1 MDRRTILA
9 IALSIIV
16 VVGYSAVMKRL
27 YPQSPIAEQGE
38 ESAPP
43 VGATTPSRGAKEAVP
58 PTPAP
63 APTAA
68 VGGTATPL
76 VAPPAEREAGIELAN
91 DWVTLTFGRR
101 TGGLLSARLK
111 RQVDE
116 EGQPL
121 ELVAEVARFHSGQV
135 VAGDG
140 QVVEVVEAR
149 PAGRALNVRLAD
161 GTTLSWSL
169 EDDSYLVRLKVVAVA
184 PIRLVGPTGFSH
196 KILSTRYY
204 GNRGFAYGTAEGDE
218 KAPFKKL
225 KADRYIDG
233 PIPWLLSEDKYF
245 LQGWIPSIPIPHA
258 GLLVRAGEEPDYTAL
273 LNLTAGETRFRVY
286 IGAKEMDALQ
296 AADPIF
302 AKRIHFG
309 WFRVVAEPMFYLL
322 RFIHRIIGSWGVS
335 IILVTVLIKLAF
347 FKLTHNQQVSMKRMQ
362 ALQPQMQEIRT
373 KYKKDP
379 QRMQREIMELYKR
392 NKVNPMMGCLP
403 MVVQIPVFL
412 ALYNV
417 LLNAIELR
425 HAPFLYLPDLAA
437 PDALFGHVAGF
448 AVGPLPLIMGVT
460 MWLQQQMTPT
470 TMDATQAR
478 MMKFLPIVFTLMF
491 FNFPS
496 GLVLY
501 WAINNLL
508 TIGQQIIANREVAAA
523 EAG

>member
-1 MDRRTILA
+1 
-9 IALSIIV
+9 
-16 VVGYSAVMKRL
+16 
-27 YPQSPIAEQGE
+27 
-38 ESAPP
+38 
-43 VGATTPSRGAKEAVP
+43 
-58 PTPAP
+58 
-63 APTAA
+63 
-68 VGGTATPL
+68 
-76 VAPPAEREAGIELAN
+76 
-91 DWVTLTFGRR
+91 
-101 TGGLLSARLK
+101 
-111 RQVDE
+111 
-116 EGQPL
+116 
-121 ELVAEVARFHSGQV
+121 
-135 VAGDG
+135 
-140 QVVEVVEAR
+140 
-149 PAGRALNVRLAD
+149 
-161 GTTLSWSL
+161 
-169 EDDSYLVRLKVVAVA
+169 
-184 PIRLVGPTGFSH
+184 VGPTGFST
-196 KILSTRYY
+196 KILTTRYY
-204 GNRGFAYGTAEGDE
+204 GNRGFGYGTAEGDE
-218 KAPFKKL
+218 KVPFKKL
-225 KADRYIDG
+225 KGDRFVDG
-233 PIPWLLSEDKYF
+233 SIPWLLSEDKYF
-245 LQGWIPSIPIPHA
+245 LQGWIADRPLSRA
-258 GLLVRAGEEPDYTAL
+258 AFLVRAGEEPDYTAL
-273 LNLTAGETRFRVY
+273 LNVAAGQTSFRVY
-286 IGAKEMDALQ
+286 IGAKEMDALA

-322 RFIHRIIGSWGVS
+322 RFIHRLIGSWGVS
-335 IILVTVLIKLAF
+335 IILVTILIKLAF

-425 HAPFLYLPDLAA
+425 HAPFLYLHDLAA

-508 TIGQQIIANREVAAA
+508 TVGQQILANREVAAA

>member
-1 MDRRTILA
+1 MDRRTVLA
-9 IALSIIV
+9 IVLSLAV
-16 VVGYSAVMKRL
+16 VVGYSEVMKWF
-27 YPQSPIAEQGE
+27 Y
-38 ESAPP
+38 
-43 VGATTPSRGAKEAVP
+43 P
-58 PTPAP
+58 PTPEGETEVAP
-63 APTAA
+63 SPVETGGGAPDKVAPSASGGESTLAAGGA
-68 VGGTATPL
+68 VGAV
-76 VAPPAEREAGIELAN
+76 VAPGAEREEGIDLAN
-91 DWVTLTFGRR
+91 DWVTLSFGRR
-101 TGGLLSARLK
+101 TGGLLSARLSHH
-111 RQVDE
+111 VDE
-116 EGQPL
+116 EGKPL

-140 QVVEVVEAR
+140 RVVEVAEAE
-149 PAGRALNVRLAD
+149 LVDHSLSLRLQD
-161 GTTLSWSL
+161 GTRLRWSL
-169 EDDSYLVRLKVVAVA
+169 DDHSYLAHLEIEAAA

-196 KILSTRYY
+196 KILDTRYY
-204 GNRGFAYGTAEGDE
+204 GNQGFAYRTATGEEEVG
-218 KAPFKKL
+218 FKKL
-225 KADRYIDG
+225 EGDRLVEG
-233 PIPWLLSEDKYF
+233 PIPWLVSEDKYF
-245 LQGWIPSIPIPHA
+245 LQGWIPETPIA
-258 GLLVRAGEEPDYTAL
+258 RVGLLVRPGAEPDYTTL
-273 LNLTAGETRFRVY
+273 LSVAGGSSRLRVY
-286 IGAKEMDALQ
+286 VGAKEMDALT

-322 RFIHRIIGSWGVS
+322 RFIHRLIGSWGVS

-362 ALQPQMQEIRT
+362 ALQPEMQQLRE

-437 PDALFGHVAGF
+437 ADALFGHLAGF

-470 TMDATQAR
+470 TMDPTQAR

-508 TIGQQIIANREVAAA
+508 TIAQQILANRAV
-523 EAG
+523 EASGA

>member
-9 IALSIIV
+9 IALSIVV
-16 VVGYSAVMKRL
+16 VVGYSAVMTRF
-27 YPQSPIAEQGE
+27 YPQQQQPGV
-38 ESAPP
+38 ESEVPTAPAAPP
-43 VGATTPSRGAKEAVP
+43 TASGEAVASRSSSVP
-58 PTPAP
+58 SLAN
-63 APTAA
+63 
-68 VGGTATPL
+68 GGVAGGL

-101 TGGLLSARLK
+101 TGGLLSARLT
-111 RQVDE
+111 RHVDE
-116 EGQPL
+116 EGKPL

-140 QVVEVVEAR
+140 RVVEVVEAR
-149 PAGRALNVRLAD
+149 PAGRSLDLRLAD
-161 GTTLSWSL
+161 GTTLHWSL
-169 EDDSYLVRLKVVAVA
+169 EDDSYLVRLKVVAAA

-204 GNRGFAYGTAEGDE
+204 GNQGFAYGTDKGQE
-218 KAPFKKL
+218 KVPFEKL
-225 KADRYIDG
+225 EADRYVDG
-233 PIPWLLSEDKYF
+233 PIPWLLTEDKYF
-245 LQGWIPSIPIPHA
+245 LQGWIPSISIPHA
-258 GLLVRAGEEPDYTAL
+258 GLLVRVGEESDYTAL
-273 LNLTAGETRFRVY
+273 LNLTVGETNFRVY
-286 IGAKEMDALQ
+286 VGAKEMDAL
-296 AADPIF
+296 AAVDPIF

-322 RFIHRIIGSWGVS
+322 RFIHRLIGSWGVS

-373 KYKKDP
+373 KHKKDP

-425 HAPFLYLPDLAA
+425 HAPFLYLHDLAA

-508 TIGQQIIANREVAAA
+508 TIGQQILANREVAAA